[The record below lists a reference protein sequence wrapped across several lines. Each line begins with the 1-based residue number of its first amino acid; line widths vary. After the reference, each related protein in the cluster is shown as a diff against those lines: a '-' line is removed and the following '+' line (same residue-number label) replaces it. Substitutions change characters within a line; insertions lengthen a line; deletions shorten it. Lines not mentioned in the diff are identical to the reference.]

1 MKNPLATWKQL
12 NPEAK
17 RLGYISFFGDLASEM
32 LYPITPIFLT
42 TVVGA
47 PPQVLGLIEGVADA
61 TSACLQWFSG
71 RLSDRWKK
79 RKPLIVL
86 GYFFSA
92 LSRPLIGLS
101 THWGHVL
108 LARASDRFG
117 KGLRSSPRDAMLGD
131 LSTVE
136 TRGLTFG
143 WHRSMDTMG
152 AVLGPLI
159 ALSLLPYF
167 SDRLRWLYLFALI
180 PGLLAVLI
188 AKSVR
193 EPTVAIPSHK
203 KPLTWLPWRSWS
215 PEFRYFIL
223 SWSFFSIGNCTDFF
237 LLLKLKNSGASLPQT
252 ILIYCF
258 FNLTYSLLS
267 PFLGDLSDRMG
278 RKKILVTGLFIFSF
292 VYAGFSVAVEL
303 WHFIILYAFY
313 GAYNAATEGLAKAY
327 TVDLI
332 PTNLSA
338 SGLGL
343 FGALTGFSALIGGL
357 LAGLMWTYFGSGG
370 PMLLGAF
377 TAFSAALLLIGS
389 KNPKPR
395 LNS

>member
-1 MKNPLATWKQL
+1 MKNPLTTWKQL
-12 NPEAK
+12 DSEAK
-17 RLGYISFFGDLASEM
+17 KLGYVSFFGDLASEM

-61 TSACLQWFSG
+61 TAASLQWFSG

-79 RKPLIVL
+79 RKPFIVL

-108 LARASDRFG
+108 FARASDRFG
-117 KGLRSSPRDAMLGD
+117 KGLRTSPRDAMLAD
-131 LSTVE
+131 LSTPE

-143 WHRSMDTMG
+143 WHRGLDTLG

-167 SDRLRWLYLFALI
+167 ADRLRWLYLFAVI
-180 PGLLAVLI
+180 PGLCSVFI
-188 AKSVR
+188 ANSVR
-193 EPTVAIPSHK
+193 EPATKLASSK
-203 KPLTWLPWRSWS
+203 KPLTWLPWKTWS
-215 PEFRYFIL
+215 SEFRYFIL
-223 SWSFFSIGNCTDFF
+223 TWSLFSIGNCTDFF
-237 LLLKLKNSGASLPQT
+237 LILKVKNSGATLTQT
-252 ILIYCF
+252 ILIYSF
-258 FNLTYSLLS
+258 FNLIYSFLS
-267 PFLGDLSDRMG
+267 PILGDLSDRVG
-278 RKKILVTGLFIFSF
+278 RKRMLVLGLFIFSF
-292 VYAGFSVAVEL
+292 VYAGFSMAFEL

-327 TVDLI
+327 AVDLI
-332 PTNLSA
+332 PSELKA

-343 FGALTGFSALIGGL
+343 LGALTGFSALVGGIF
-357 LAGLMWTYFGSGG
+357 AGVMWNYFGSNG
-370 PMLLGAF
+370 PMQLGAV
-377 TAFSAALLLIGS
+377 TAFFAALLLIRS
-389 KNPKPR
+389 KQPNSR
-395 LNS
+395 LNF

>member
-12 NPEAK
+12 DPEAK
-17 RLGYISFFGDLASEM
+17 KLGYVSFFGDLASEM

-79 RKPLIVL
+79 RKPFIVL

-117 KGLRSSPRDAMLGD
+117 KGLRTSPRDAMLGD
-131 LSTVE
+131 LSTPE

-143 WHRSMDTMG
+143 WHRGLDTMG

-167 SDRLRWLYLFALI
+167 TDRLRWLYLFALI
-180 PGLLAVLI
+180 PGLCSVLI

-193 EPTVAIPSHK
+193 EPQPTLASKK
-203 KPLTWLPWRSWS
+203 KPLTWLPWKTWS
-215 PEFRYFIL
+215 PEFRCFIL
-223 SWSFFSIGNCTDFF
+223 TWSLFSVGNCTDFF
-237 LLLKLKNSGASLPQT
+237 LILKVKNSGASLPQT

-258 FNLTYSLLS
+258 FNLIYSLLS
-267 PFLGDLSDRMG
+267 PILGDLSDRVG
-278 RKKILVTGLFIFSF
+278 RKKMLILGLFIFSF
-292 VYAGFSVAVEL
+292 VYAGFAVAEQL
-303 WHFIILYAFY
+303 WHFIFLYALY
-313 GAYNAATEGLAKAY
+313 GAYNAATEGLGKAY
-327 TVDLI
+327 AVDLI
-332 PTNLSA
+332 PAELKA

-343 FGALTGFSALIGGL
+343 LGAMTGFSTLLGGIF
-357 LAGLMWTYFGSGG
+357 AGLMWTYYGSGG
-370 PMLLGAF
+370 PMRLGAI
-377 TAFSAALLLIGS
+377 TALVAAVLLFRS
-389 KNPKPR
+389 KQPNSR
-395 LNS
+395 LSL